1 VRELKSKSF
10 FDTWNL
16 VAKVPILKNLDAS
29 AIGKIVEILEPSK
42 VNTNHI
48 IDTSKG
54 MYFIISGVV
63 NMKRGEEL
71 KQLSEGEFFGEMEV
85 LFGGK
90 RNVIAKAT
98 TTVEFLIL
106 RPKYFREF
114 LDAHSKIRETIKKEV
129 AQRYKPL

>member
-1 VRELKSKSF
+1 
-10 FDTWNL
+10 
-16 VAKVPILKNLDAS
+16 
-29 AIGKIVEILEPSK
+29 
-42 VNTNHI
+42 
-48 IDTSKG
+48 
-54 MYFIISGVV
+54 M
-63 NMKRGEEL
+63 
-71 KQLSEGEFFGEMEV
+71 KQLTEGEFFGEMEV

>member
-1 VRELKSKSF
+1 
-10 FDTWNL
+10 
-16 VAKVPILKNLDAS
+16 
-29 AIGKIVEILEPSK
+29 
-42 VNTNHI
+42 
-48 IDTSKG
+48 
-54 MYFIISGVV
+54 
-63 NMKRGEEL
+63 
-71 KQLSEGEFFGEMEV
+71 MEV

-114 LDAHSKIRETIKKEV
+114 LDAHSIIRETIKKQV